1 MPPKRKAAT
10 GEAAPPKKKAAPLK
24 KAKAP
29 TTAVE
34 KIVASIRDGREV
46 VQAPDGKHRF
56 EPVSRV
62 KITKALADNYGL
74 AHKASVKRAFEQAE
88 QGGVLA
94 KVKASYLVAGDDAGD
109 HEPDR
114 VEEEEPP
121 YIPSD
126 FQGLRPYILIAG
138 DDDINSG
145 KKAPVSEA
153 QWAEWL
159 DDADCFGAEH
169 GGCEPRDRLD
179 LSGDGCYRHSNR
191 GGGWYDMEQDRLR
204 EAGECPD
211 CYLAEKMR
219 EYCSAP
225 REKAELLEKI
235 EKVEH
240 KLAKAKQE
248 GDAGDVD
255 KYSRKLSERRAALA
269 SLGTPVTL
277 ESDDE
282 EDTLDI
288 RWRAARRALAD
299 AGESKRWK
307 ELVRPGE
314 LPADICGDWDCFRY
328 CRTVR
333 CVKIHRQ
340 TSERF
345 KLLIE
350 SVEKDVR
357 DGVLTKKPWPCDR
370 SESEEEEDSDD
381 AGEAPEPAE
390 QWRDAGSD
398 LLGLALIRPIDEDG
412 ALVNA
417 TVVSWLP
424 ASESDFFDDDEEPA
438 ALYKI
443 RYLDGALAGDHE
455 DLEAHEVQESRIDD
469 IPLTRLQLLS
479 RAFGVWQR
487 GLPEPCYFRVTVFR

>member
-1 MPPKRKAAT
+1 M
-10 GEAAPPKKKAAPLK
+10 
-24 KAKAP
+24 
-29 TTAVE
+29 E
-34 KIVASIRDGREV
+34 KIVASIRDVREV

-62 KITKALADNYGL
+62 KITKALVDNYGL
-74 AHKASVKRAFEQAE
+74 HHKASVKRAFEQAE

-94 KVKASYLVAGDDAGD
+94 KVKASYLVTGDDAGD

-126 FQGLRPYILIAG
+126 FQGLRPYILIG
-138 DDDINSG
+138 GGG
-145 KKAPVSEA
+145 KVPVSEA

-179 LSGDGCYRHSNR
+179 LYGDGCYRHSNR
-191 GGGWYDMEQDRLR
+191 GGGWYGESTGDGDSFQD
-204 EAGECPD
+204 AVECPD

-225 REKAELLEKI
+225 RERAELLEKI
-235 EKVEH
+235 GKMEH

-255 KYSRKLSERRAALA
+255 EYSLKLSERRAALA
-269 SLGTPVTL
+269 SLGTPVAL

-282 EDTLDI
+282 EDKLDI
-288 RWRAARRALAD
+288 RWCAAERALRD
-299 AGESKRWK
+299 AVPFKRWNDAFK
-307 ELVRPGE
+307 ELLGE
-314 LPADICGDWDCFRY
+314 YSAIGRFGDLPAGRVWDYFRN
-328 CRTVR
+328 CWTVNCVRVDAAGSRRR
-333 CVKIHRQ
+333 CM
-340 TSERF
+340 SF
-345 KLLIE
+345 IE

-357 DGVLTKKPWPCDR
+357 DGVLTRRTWSR
-370 SESEEEEDSDD
+370 SGSGSESEEEDEEDEEEEEEDED
-381 AGEAPEPAE
+381 AEEAPEH

-398 LLGLALIRPIDEDG
+398 LLGLALIRLMDEDC
-412 ALVNA
+412 AFVKA

-424 ASESDFFDDDEEPA
+424 ADESDFFDDDEEPA

-443 RYLDGALAGDHE
+443 RYLDGELAGDHE

-469 IPLTRLQLLS
+469 VPLPAALTRLPLLS
-479 RAFGVWQR
+479 RAFGIWQH
-487 GLPEPCYFRVTVFR
+487 GLPGHLGSTPLIPGMVRSPGVWSR